1 MSAVARVRV
10 EVEVVVGSWSEQ
22 ATFATTK
29 EQVKREG
36 INIVRNALKDKGRIV
51 GDPTCSFVMVDERQ
65 GV

>member
-1 MSAVARVRV
+1 
-10 EVEVVVGSWSEQ
+10 VEVVVGSWSEQ

-51 GDPTCSFVMVDERQ
+51 GDPTCSFVMVDERE